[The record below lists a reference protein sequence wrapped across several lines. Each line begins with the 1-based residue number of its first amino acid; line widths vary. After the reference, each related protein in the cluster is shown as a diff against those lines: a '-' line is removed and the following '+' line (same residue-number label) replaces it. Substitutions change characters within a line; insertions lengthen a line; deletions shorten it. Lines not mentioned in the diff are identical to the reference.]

1 MRGVTMLLA
10 LVVVLASAPA
20 CTDFE
25 AGEEANKQGDYA
37 TELKKWRPLA
47 EQGDA
52 DAQTN
57 LGLMYR
63 FGRGVPQDDKE
74 AVRWYRLAAEQG
86 FASAQNNLGQMYAD
100 GRGVPEDY
108 VQAHL
113 WANLAAAQ
121 GHEPAR
127 KYRDR
132 LATRMTT
139 AQLAGAQRLARKWKP
154 K

>member
-1 MRGVTMLLA
+1 MRWATVLLA
-10 LVVVLASAPA
+10 AVVVLVAAPA

-100 GRGVPEDY
+100 GRGVTQDY
-108 VQAHL
+108 VQAHM
-113 WANLAAAQ
+113 WVNLA
-121 GHEPAR
+121 GVEGDEGYR
-127 KYRDR
+127 KQRDI
-132 LATRMTT
+132 LAEKMTP
-139 AQLAGAQRLARKWKP
+139 AQLANAQRLAREWKL